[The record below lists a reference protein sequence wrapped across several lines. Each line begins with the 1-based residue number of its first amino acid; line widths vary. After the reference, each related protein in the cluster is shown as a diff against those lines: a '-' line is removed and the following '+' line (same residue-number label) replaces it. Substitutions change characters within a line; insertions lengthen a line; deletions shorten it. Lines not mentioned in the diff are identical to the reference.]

1 MEQWFKQRMPS
12 QEAMAQSRVLRPFAR
27 WIFQPELWRWRR
39 DSVARGVALGVFF
52 GFMIPLL
59 QIFAAAIAAVFMRAN
74 IPIAAV
80 STLVTNPFTFP
91 PVYMA
96 AYQVGSLFLDHTP
109 TGIEATGM
117 FAGILN
123 WLDRV
128 GPPTVLGLFIFAVV
142 GSITMYAVVQGAWR
156 ARISQRRR
164 TPLKLR
170 PRRAA
175 ANTPS

>member
-1 MEQWFKQRMPS
+1 MEDWFKQRMPS
-12 QEAMAQSRVLRPFAR
+12 QEAMAQSRILRPFAR

-39 DSVARGVALGVFF
+39 GAVARGVALGVFF

-59 QIFAAAIAAVFMRAN
+59 QIVVAAIAAVFMRAN

-128 GPPTVLGLFIFAVV
+128 GPPTVLGLLIFAVV
-142 GSITMYAVVQGAWR
+142 GSLTMYAVVQFVWR
-156 ARISQRRR
+156 ARIARRRR
-164 TPLKLR
+164 TPLGLR
-170 PRRAA
+170 PRKAVA
-175 ANTPS
+175 QSG